1 MTNAEPVQRKAR
13 SEMQFEIREC
23 RLPDDLPALT
33 ELLHRAYA
41 ELAARG
47 LKFVATHQTPET
59 TEKRVKAGRCFVA
72 EANGVILGTI
82 TVQRSKPEGRLA
94 TYREPTTFIFGQFG
108 VDPTMRGKG
117 IGRALHEQALRFAAA
132 NGGTAMAL
140 DTAAPARHL
149 IELYSRWGYREVG
162 RHSWDSTNYESVIMK
177 KDLSAANPAA
187 EATTHSAPGPLH
199 SPGQQNRRSGKT

>member
-1 MTNAEPVQRKAR
+1 
-13 SEMQFEIREC
+13 
-23 RLPDDLPALT
+23 LPDDLLPLT

-47 LKFVATHQTPET
+47 LKFVATHQPPEM
-59 TEKRVKAGRCFVA
+59 TEKRVRAGNCFIA

-82 TVQRSKPEGRLA
+82 TVQRSKPDARLA

-117 IGRALHEQALRFAAA
+117 IGRALHDRALRFAAA

-149 IELYSRWGYREVG
+149 IALYFRWGYREVG
-162 RHSWDSTNYESVIMK
+162 RHSWESTNYESVIMK
-177 KDLSAANPAA
+177 KELSAANPAE
-187 EATTHSAPGPLH
+187 EAATHTAPDRLPP
-199 SPGQQNRRSGKT
+199 S